1 MGKLTLIAILLACVA
16 VSLQSPTKQVDQMVD
31 YINNLGTTWKAEK
44 QFDDSYSLD
53 YIKGLM
59 GVPALTERAFGSTPA
74 YDPELEIP
82 ETFDART
89 QWPTCA
95 SIKEVRDQGSCGS
108 CWAFA
113 TVEAISDRICIASQ
127 GKQQV
132 EVSAE
137 NLVACCSACGN
148 GCRGGWPEQAWS
160 YYERTGLVS
169 GGLYA
174 SHVGCQPYSIN
185 ACEHHVSGHLPPC
198 DKELRPTP
206 KCQHTCEA
214 GYNGTYAKDLH
225 FGKSSYGFS
234 NENQALQQ
242 DIMKNGPVVSTF
254 QNLSTLL
261 IFYYVNYFQI
271 LFIPITLVI
280 VAPLDRNQCP
290 EPWIFPTWMV
300 GVRKNGLDM
309 DDMSRC
315 PKAVDAQRICN
326 LLEKNWRYEC
336 RKKRPKFWRALFW
349 TFGKHYILPFCVFL
363 FEESVIR
370 IAQPILLGYVIDYFS
385 GVPAVTYQEACVA
398 AAGVCLCSAL
408 FITLHH
414 PMLVF
419 SQEVGMRMRIA
430 SCALMYKKSLK
441 LSRASLGKT
450 TVGQIVNI
458 MSNDVNRFDEFST
471 FVHYLVLGPVQ
482 AVIVSYIMYTHLGWS
497 AFVGVAL
504 LVPFIPFQL
513 FIGKLFSMFR

>member
-31 YINNLGTTWKAEK
+31 YINNLGTTWRAEK

-59 GVPALTERAFGSTPA
+59 GVPALTGRAFGSTPA

-82 ETFDART
+82 NTFDART

-137 NLVACCSACGN
+137 NLVACCNACGN

-169 GGLYA
+169 GGLYD

-254 QNLSTLL
+254 Q
-261 IFYYVNYFQI
+261 
-271 LFIPITLVI
+271 
-280 VAPLDRNQCP
+280 
-290 EPWIFPTWMV
+290 
-300 GVRKNGLDM
+300 
-309 DDMSRC
+309 
-315 PKAVDAQRICN
+315 
-326 LLEKNWRYEC
+326 
-336 RKKRPKFWRALFW
+336 
-349 TFGKHYILPFCVFL
+349 VFEDFL
-363 FEESVIR
+363 T
-370 IAQPILLGYVIDYFS
+370 YKS
-385 GVPAVTYQEACVA
+385 GVYHHVSGASAGFHAVKIIGWGVESGVDYWLVA
-398 AAGVCLCSAL
+398 NSWNPDWGNKGFFKIRRGKDDCGFEGSISAGL
-408 FITLHH
+408 
-414 PMLVF
+414 P
-419 SQEVGMRMRIA
+419 
-430 SCALMYKKSLK
+430 K
-441 LSRASLGKT
+441 L
-450 TVGQIVNI
+450 
-458 MSNDVNRFDEFST
+458 
-471 FVHYLVLGPVQ
+471 
-482 AVIVSYIMYTHLGWS
+482 
-497 AFVGVAL
+497 
-504 LVPFIPFQL
+504 
-513 FIGKLFSMFR
+513 